1 MNPKHQTGD
10 THRDFTFTKVVPIE
24 ELQMVLYELTHG
36 PTGARVVHLE
46 ADDPENLFCLS
57 LQTLPSDST
66 GVAHILEHIVLCG
79 SKKFPVKDPF
89 FAMTR
94 RSLNTFM
101 NAMTGADFTC
111 YPAAS
116 QVEKD
121 FYNLLEVYLDAVFS
135 PELKEMSFL
144 QEGHRLEF
152 DPDLVFKGVVYNEM
166 KGSLSNPETRLWQE
180 ITKHLTPDLT
190 YAFNSGGD
198 PKDIPNLTYE
208 ALKEF
213 HATYYH
219 PSRSIFFFYG
229 NLPLKNHLDF
239 IQKHALKGVEKLP
252 PLEGVPKQKRFAE
265 PLCKVGTY
273 PAETGKDFVSFSYLT
288 TELENQ
294 EEALALAVLDS
305 ILMETDASPLKDALI
320 KSGLCTQA
328 DGYLDTDMG
337 EIPYIIVC
345 RGCEKESGNKLKEI
359 LLNTLEEIAKKG
371 IDEEKIEAA
380 IHQLEFSRL
389 EITGDYGP
397 FGLTLFMR
405 SILPMQHGCLPE
417 DALTIYSQFKRLQLL
432 VKDPD
437 YLPGLIR
444 KYFLE
449 NPHFL
454 TLTFSP
460 DPQLEKQEEEEEK
473 KRLKEI
479 ENALTEEEKK
489 TIVKQTTALE
499 KFQAKSES
507 QSLECLPKITLTDIP
522 KETPHFPLHREQV
535 DQLTVFHHDCF
546 TNHIAYAHLAF
557 DLPQI
562 AKEDLPYLQLFLAI
576 LPELGAGERDYRQNL
591 DYINAH
597 LGDFGT
603 FLNLYPQVSDP
614 NTLSPIFGF
623 KGKVLSR
630 NLDKLFDL
638 FKTVCRAPDLGD
650 KGRIKDLVMQIHT
663 SLENRLNRSAM
674 SYAIQRAV
682 SPFSQSSY
690 VGEHIHG
697 VTYFQWIRDLAQK
710 IDKNL
715 PSLVEKLQQIKS
727 TLFHL
732 TGPGLILS
740 CDQDQYHT
748 LSKEGFYG
756 LSDFPAKPYRPWE
769 GFSLPPSAPSE
780 AYPISSPVAFSAM
793 GISSV
798 TLASPHASALNIS
811 TELMQNT
818 FLHTKVRE
826 QGGAYGAGASYNP
839 ITGNY
844 YMSAYRDPH
853 IGPTFEA
860 FEEGIARIAAG
871 EFTDRELFEA
881 KLGIIQDSDT
891 PISPGSRAISSY
903 AYFREGYSKELRQEM
918 RDHLL
923 ITSKEEVKEA
933 VKNHLDPKSAV
944 KVTFAGAPLIEN
956 EGEGLTIQ
964 KLKPFEL

>member
-1 MNPKHQTGD
+1 MTPKHKIGD
-10 THRDFTFTKVVPIE
+10 THRDFTFTKVTPIE
-24 ELQMVLYELTHG
+24 ELQMVLYELEHG
-36 PTGARVVHLE
+36 PSGARVVHLE

-121 FYNLLEVYLDAVFS
+121 FYNLLEVYLDAVFA

-144 QEGHRLEF
+144 QEGHRFEF
-152 DPDLVFKGVVYNEM
+152 DPDLIFKGVVYNEM

-180 ITKHLTPDLT
+180 ITKYLTPDLT

-198 PKDIPNLTYE
+198 PKDIPSLTYE
-208 ALKEF
+208 GLKEF
-213 HATYYH
+213 HATHYH

-229 NLPLKNHLDF
+229 NLPLKKHLDF

-252 PLEGVPKQKRFAE
+252 PLEGVPKQQRFAA
-265 PLCKVGTY
+265 PIQKVGTY
-273 PAETGKDFVSFSYLT
+273 PAETGQDFVSFSWLT

-305 ILMETDASPLKDALI
+305 ILMETDASPLKDSLI

-328 DGYLDTDMG
+328 DGYLDTDMR
-337 EIPYIIVC
+337 EIPYIIIC
-345 RGCEKESGNKLKEI
+345 RGCESGSTEKLQEV
-359 LLNTLEEIAKKG
+359 LLKTLEEIAEKG
-371 IDEEKIEAA
+371 IKEELVDAA

-405 SILPMQHGCLPE
+405 SILPMQHGCFPE
-417 DALTIYSQFKRLQLL
+417 DALTIHSHFKKLL
-432 VKDPD
+432 IQVKDPD

-444 KYFLE
+444 KYLLK

-454 TLTFSP
+454 TFTFSP
-460 DPQLEKQEEEEEK
+460 DSGLEKREQDEEK
-473 KRLKEI
+473 KRLNKI
-479 ENALTEEEKK
+479 EEALTEKEKE
-489 TIVKQTTALE
+489 TIVKQTAELE

-507 QSLECLPKITLTDIP
+507 QSLECLPKITLVDVP
-522 KETPHFPLHREQV
+522 KEIPHFPLHREQI
-535 DQLTVFHHDCF
+535 DQLTVFHHECF
-546 TNHIAYAHLAF
+546 TNHIAYGHLAF

-562 AKEDLPYLQLFLAI
+562 AKEDLPYLQLFLSI
-576 LPELGAGERDYRQNL
+576 LPELGAGERNYRKNL
-591 DYINAH
+591 DYINAY

-603 FLNLYPQVSDP
+603 FLNLYPQVTDSH
-614 NTLSPIFGF
+614 TLAPVFGF
-623 KGKVLSR
+623 KGKTLSR

-638 FKTVCRAPDLGD
+638 FKTVCRAPDLTD
-650 KGRIKDLVMQIHT
+650 KGRIKDLILQIHT

-682 SPFSQSSY
+682 SPFSQASY
-690 VGEHIHG
+690 VGEHLHG
-697 VTYFQWIRDLAQK
+697 ITYFQWIRNLAQK
-710 IDKNL
+710 IDKKL
-715 PSLVEKLQQIKS
+715 PALIEKLKEIKS
-727 TLFHL
+727 LLFHL
-732 TGPGLILS
+732 TAPQLILS
-740 CDQDQYHT
+740 CDHDQYHT

-756 LSDFPAKPYRPWE
+756 LSDFPTNKPYRPWE
-769 GFSLPPSAPSE
+769 GLTLPLSAPSE

-793 GISSV
+793 GIASA
-798 TLASPHASALNIS
+798 TLTSPHASGLSIS

-853 IGPTFEA
+853 IGLTFEA
-860 FEEGIARIAAG
+860 FEEGIARMAAG
-871 EFTDRELFEA
+871 KFTDRELFEA
-881 KLGIIQDSDT
+881 KLGIIQDYDT

-903 AYFREGYSKELRQEM
+903 AHFREGYTKEMRQEM

-923 ITSKEEVKEA
+923 ITSKDEVKKA
-933 VKNHLDPKSAV
+933 VSEHLDPSSAV

-956 EGEGLTIQ
+956 EGTGLT
-964 KLKPFEL
+964 KPQF